1 MQAWCARVRLALAA
15 MILLAGSASAAEP
28 PRRIVSLNLCADQLL
43 MLMVPRERVAAL
55 TYLAGDPDVS
65 AMAGTAKTYASVRSE
80 TEEVLAYDPDLII
93 DGDFT
98 ARLTADLLTRLGR
111 RVERIAMSA
120 DIAGIRINVER
131 VAVMTG
137 SEAAGRRVLADFD
150 GRLAAAEAAPGERRP
165 TALVY
170 FAGGL
175 VAGEQTLADA
185 ALTAAGFSN
194 LAKERGVI
202 GLGAFPL
209 EALIATP
216 PELLVLGNG
225 ADEYATVAADNLR
238 HPALARLLDRIAHV
252 SLPPNLLVCDTP
264 HVIAAIERLAE
275 ARRRLNGRGPA
286 P

>member
-1 MQAWCARVRLALAA
+1 M
-15 MILLAGSASAAEP
+15 
-28 PRRIVSLNLCADQLL
+28 SLNLCADQLL